1 MKELFCTLGVTAL
14 LTAPA
19 LVYCLI
25 DRYLTR
31 RRCRINQAEWDAFS
45 AEMSESQKLE
55 VFNDWCRESKIR
67 HGWRHYYFPRM

>member
-25 DRYLTR
+25 DRCLTLHR
-31 RRCRINQAEWDAFS
+31 LRVNQAEWDAFS
-45 AEMSESQKLE
+45 SGMSESEKLE
-55 VFNDWCRESKIR
+55 AYNNWCRESRIR
-67 HGWRHYYFPRM
+67 HGWRHYYFPRV